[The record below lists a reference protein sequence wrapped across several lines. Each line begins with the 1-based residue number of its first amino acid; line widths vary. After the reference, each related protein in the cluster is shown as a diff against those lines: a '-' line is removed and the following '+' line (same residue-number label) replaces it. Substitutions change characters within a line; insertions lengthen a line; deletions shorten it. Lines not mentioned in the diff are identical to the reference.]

1 METNLE
7 KAKRL
12 TKDNAA
18 IRGID
23 LPDTNFFYEMLELAS
38 TPDVVNKINEA
49 IEFAEWLRTFK
60 PLKKENGYWILESQI
75 SSDELYDV
83 YLKDRERWRNGVYKK

>member
-23 LPDTNFFYEMLELAS
+23 LPDTNFFYEMLDKKNTIS
-38 TPDVVNKINEA
+38 THLDSS
-49 IEFAEWLRTFK
+49 FS
-60 PLKKENGYWILESQI
+60 LKFVLLLFS
-75 SSDELYDV
+75 
-83 YLKDRERWRNGVYKK
+83 